1 MLVVGEEL
9 LAVKTVGQ
17 SREAAA
23 RHAGNDIDC
32 IEQARLGAVRCDDLG
47 TPEKLQNAIRKRSS
61 SCAAAREGKDD
72 EVVLALEV
80 LLAILK
86 RVPAINVD
94 LCDRRVDRTRG
105 ATAQQQQQ
113 GKHR

>member
-1 MLVVGEEL
+1 MKL
-9 LAVKTVGQ
+9 
-17 SREAAA
+17 AA
-23 RHAGNDIDC
+23 RYAGNDIDC
-32 IEQARLGAVRCDDLG
+32 IEQARLVPFGATDLG
-47 TPEKLQNAIRKRSS
+47 APEKLQNAIRKRSS

-105 ATAQQQQQ
+105 ATAQQKQRD
-113 GKHR
+113 KHR